1 MKIRCRREKFA
12 PMFSLISS
20 FVSSHDVRP
29 VLQNVKMVVDDKTV
43 LLMATDGKEV
53 GGRAVLNVED
63 GFVVEEAGEVVLPT
77 KIMRQILAE
86 TNDEE
91 FTLELENG
99 RLLFKSGRVKYQL
112 DMIEGVDK
120 FPQVAPF
127 GEESFVRISSS
138 ALTGLIRRTVFATD
152 TNNAHYELRGVK
164 VIFGEDRTQ
173 AVATDGRRLAF
184 QETASEFVR
193 GGDAEFSE
201 IQAIFP
207 PRALN
212 LIERSIG
219 DAESVDIAV
228 KVEEAYARVGNVVVA
243 VHLMSGRFPDW
254 KTIIPDRTDK
264 KRVDFIAG
272 ELARSIRQAEIVA
285 TDDKPGVWF
294 RFSEGNVNI
303 AAAGEATGESSVDLP
318 IAYSPSEEDKTEIR
332 IDSKFLNDFFKNI
345 GAEDTLA
352 FYFIPDYRTLFETSD
367 GYLYVVMQLA

>member
-1 MKIRCRREKFA
+1 MKIRCLRDKFV

-29 VLQNVKMVVDDKTV
+29 VLQNVKMIVDEKTV

-53 GGRAVLNVED
+53 GGRAVMNVED
-63 GFVVEEAGEVVLPT
+63 GFTVEQTGEVILPA
-77 KIMRQILAE
+77 KILRQIFAE

-91 FTLELENG
+91 ISIELDGG
-99 RLLFKSGRVKYQL
+99 RLLVKGGRFKYQL
-112 DMIEGVDK
+112 DMIDGVDK
-120 FPQVAPF
+120 FPTVAPF
-127 GEESFVRISSS
+127 TEDSYVKIASS

-152 TNNAHYELRGVK
+152 TNNTHYELRGVK
-164 VIFGEDRTQ
+164 VIFSADRTQ

-184 QETASEFVR
+184 QETASEYV
-193 GGDAEFSE
+193 GGGVEE

-212 LIERSIG
+212 LIERSIE
-219 DAESVDIAV
+219 DAESVDIAI
-228 KVEEAYARVGNVVVA
+228 KGDEAYARVGSVVVS

-285 TDDKPGVWF
+285 TEEKPGVWF

-318 IAYSPSEEDKTEIR
+318 IAYSPSEGDKTEIR